1 MADPESGVAAMTSI
15 ASLVLASTTAL
26 AALAAPAAL
35 AFVPADPA
43 FLGTWMLDASESE
56 FGMSP
61 APDSAMTVFTRA
73 DDRLVMT
80 RKVWTSMGG
89 GHRTVEFD
97 QAIDGEAGIGISSRG
112 DDIPSRAW
120 WEGDVLVLEVEVESN
135 MGAIIV
141 TDRMFLM
148 DDDTLVLERVMDV
161 PSMGEMEQT
170 IVYRR
175 R

>member
-1 MADPESGVAAMTSI
+1 MTI
-15 ASLVLASTTAL
+15 LASLSLALTTAL
-26 AALAAPAAL
+26 AALAAPAAP
-35 AFVPADPA
+35 AFVPAVVSAD
-43 FLGTWMLDASESE
+43 LIGTWMLDASESN
-56 FGMSP
+56 FGRSP

-80 RKVWTSMGG
+80 RMVWTSMGG

-97 QAIDGEAGIGISSRG
+97 QATDGEGAMGSSSRG
-112 DDIPSRAW
+112 SDIPSRAW

-135 MGAIIV
+135 MGEIIV
-141 TDRMFLM
+141 TDRMSLI
-148 DDDTLVLERVMDV
+148 DDDMLLLERVMDV

>member
-1 MADPESGVAAMTSI
+1 MDVP
-15 ASLVLASTTAL
+15 
-26 AALAAPAAL
+26 
-35 AFVPADPA
+35 AFVPAFVSADL
-43 FLGTWMLDASESE
+43 LGTWMLDASESN

-61 APDSAMTVFTRA
+61 APDSAMTIFTRA

-80 RKVWTSMGG
+80 RKVWASMV

-97 QAIDGEAGIGISSRG
+97 QATDGEAGIGISSGG

-120 WEGDVLVLEVEVESN
+120 WEGDVLVLEVEVGSN
-135 MGAIIV
+135 MGEIVV
-141 TDRMFLM
+141 TDRVTLA
-148 DDDTLVLERVMDV
+148 DDDTLVFERLMDV

-170 IVYRR
+170 LVYRR

>member
-1 MADPESGVAAMTSI
+1 MTGI
-15 ASLVLASTTAL
+15 ASLFLSLTTAL
-26 AALAAPAAL
+26 AALAAPAAPAFVSAAP
-35 AFVPADPA
+35 AFVPAD
-43 FLGTWMLDASESE
+43 FIGTWMLDASESD
-56 FGMSP
+56 FGRSP
-61 APDSAMTVFTRA
+61 APDSAMTSFTRA

-97 QAIDGEAGIGISSRG
+97 QATDGEAGTGIASRG

-120 WEGDVLVLEVEVESN
+120 WEEDVLVLEVEVNSN
-135 MGAIIV
+135 MGEIIV
-141 TDRMFLM
+141 TDYMSLT
-148 DDDTLVLERVMDV
+148 DDNTLVFERLLDV

-170 IVYRR
+170 LVYRR

>member
-1 MADPESGVAAMTSI
+1 MTGI
-15 ASLVLASTTAL
+15 ASLLLSLTTAL

-35 AFVPADPA
+35 AFVPAALAFNAPA
-43 FLGTWMLDASESE
+43 DFIGTWMLDASESD

-61 APDSAMTVFTRA
+61 APDSAMTIFTRA

-97 QAIDGEAGIGISSRG
+97 QATDGEAGTGIASRG

-120 WEGDVLVLEVEVESN
+120 WEEDVLVLEVEVNSN
-135 MGAIIV
+135 MGEIIV
-141 TDRMFLM
+141 TDRMSLT
-148 DDDTLVLERVMDV
+148 DDDTLVFERLLDV

-170 IVYRR
+170 LVYRR

>member
-1 MADPESGVAAMTSI
+1 MTSI
-15 ASLVLASTTAL
+15 TSLVFASTTAL

-35 AFVPADPA
+35 AFVPAAPA
-43 FLGTWMLDASESE
+43 DIIGTWMLDASESE
-56 FGMSP
+56 FGRSP

-97 QAIDGEAGIGISSRG
+97 QPTDGAPDSGSSSRG
-112 DDIPSRAW
+112 ADIPSRAW

-135 MGAIIV
+135 MGEIIV
-141 TDRMFLM
+141 TDRMSLI
-148 DDDTLVLERVMDV
+148 DDDTLLLERVMDV

-170 IVYRR
+170 IVYKRR
-175 R
+175 

>member
-1 MADPESGVAAMTSI
+1 MTSI
-15 ASLVLASTTAL
+15 TSLVLASTTAL

-35 AFVPADPA
+35 AFVPAAPA
-43 FLGTWMLDASESE
+43 DLLGTWMLDASESN

-97 QAIDGEAGIGISSRG
+97 QATDGEAAMGISSHG

-120 WEGDVLVLEVEVESN
+120 WEGNILVLEVEVGSN
-135 MGAIIV
+135 MGEIIV
-141 TDRMFLM
+141 TDRISLI

>member
-1 MADPESGVAAMTSI
+1 MTGI
-15 ASLVLASTTAL
+15 ASLAFSLSTAL
-26 AALAAPAAL
+26 AALAAPAAP
-35 AFVPADPA
+35 AFVSASNVPTD
-43 FLGTWMLDASESE
+43 LIGTWMLDGSESD
-56 FGMSP
+56 FGRSP
-61 APDSAMTVFTRA
+61 APDSAMTIFTRA

-97 QAIDGEAGIGISSRG
+97 QATDGEAGTGIASRG

-120 WEGDVLVLEVEVESN
+120 WEEDVLVLEVEVNSN
-135 MGAIIV
+135 MGEIIV
-141 TDRMFLM
+141 TDRMSLT
-148 DDDTLVLERVMDV
+148 DDDTLVFERLLDV

-170 IVYRR
+170 LVYRR

>member
-1 MADPESGVAAMTSI
+1 MTGI
-15 ASLVLASTTAL
+15 ASLAFSLSTAL
-26 AALAAPAAL
+26 AALAAHAAP
-35 AFVPADPA
+35 AFVPASTAPA
-43 FLGTWMLDASESE
+43 DLIGTWMLDASESD
-56 FGMSP
+56 FGRSP
-61 APDSAMTVFTRA
+61 APDSAMTIFTRA

-97 QAIDGEAGIGISSRG
+97 QATDGEAGTGIASRG

-120 WEGDVLVLEVEVESN
+120 WEEDVLVLEVEVNSN
-135 MGAIIV
+135 MGEIIV
-141 TDRMFLM
+141 TDRMSLT
-148 DDDTLVLERVMDV
+148 DDDTLVFERLLDV

>member
-1 MADPESGVAAMTSI
+1 MFPFVYLAL
-15 ASLVLASTTAL
+15 SLNTALASL
-26 AALAAPAAL
+26 AALAVPASHVPAVLASIAPADWIGTWTL
-35 AFVPADPA
+35 DPA
-43 FLGTWMLDASESE
+43 ESE

-61 APDSAMTVFTRA
+61 APDSAMTIFTRA

-97 QAIDGEAGIGISSRG
+97 QATDGEAAMASSSRG
-112 DDIPSRAW
+112 SDIPSRAW

-135 MGAIIV
+135 MVEIIV
-141 TDRMFLM
+141 TDRMSLT

-170 IVYRR
+170 IVYKRR
-175 R
+175 

>member
-1 MADPESGVAAMTSI
+1 MTGI
-15 ASLVLASTTAL
+15 ASLSFSLST
-26 AALAAPAAL
+26 ALAAPAAA
-35 AFVPADPA
+35 AFE
-43 FLGTWMLDASESE
+43 GTWVLDASESE

-61 APDSAMTVFTRA
+61 APDSAMTIFTRA

-89 GHRTVEFD
+89 GPRTVEFD
-97 QAIDGEAGIGISSRG
+97 QDTDGKPATGISSRG

-135 MGAIIV
+135 MGEIIV
-141 TDRMFLM
+141 TDRMSLT
-148 DDDTLVLERVMDV
+148 DDDTVLLERLMDV
-161 PSMGEMEQT
+161 PQMGETEQT
-170 IVYRR
+170 ITYRR

>member
-1 MADPESGVAAMTSI
+1 MTSI
-15 ASLVLASTTAL
+15 TSLVLASTTAL

-35 AFVPADPA
+35 ASNAPA
-43 FLGTWMLDASESE
+43 FLGTWMLDVSESE

-97 QAIDGEAGIGISSRG
+97 QAIDGEAGIAISSRG
-112 DDIPSRAW
+112 DDIRSRAW

-135 MGAIIV
+135 MGEIIV
-141 TDRMFLM
+141 TDRMSLL
-148 DDDTLVLERVMDV
+148 DDDTLLLERVMDV
-161 PSMGEMEQT
+161 PSMGEMEQM
-170 IVYRR
+170 IVYSRS
-175 R
+175 

>member
-1 MADPESGVAAMTSI
+1 MTSI
-15 ASLVLASTTAL
+15 ASLSLALTTAL
-26 AALAAPAAL
+26 AALAAPA
-35 AFVPADPA
+35 FVPAAPA
-43 FLGTWMLDASESE
+43 FIGTWVLDASESN

-61 APDSAMTVFTRA
+61 APDSAMTIFTRA

-97 QAIDGEAGIGISSRG
+97 QATDGEAAMASSSRG
-112 DDIPSRAW
+112 SDIPSRAW

-135 MGAIIV
+135 MGEIIV
-141 TDRMFLM
+141 TDRMSLI
-148 DDDTLVLERVMDV
+148 DDDMLLLERVMDV

>member
-1 MADPESGVAAMTSI
+1 MTGI
-15 ASLVLASTTAL
+15 ASLAFSLSTAL
-26 AALAAPAAL
+26 AALAAHAAP
-35 AFVPADPA
+35 AFVPVPAD
-43 FLGTWMLDASESE
+43 LIGTWMLDASESD
-56 FGMSP
+56 FGRSP
-61 APDSAMTVFTRA
+61 APDSAMTIFTRA

-97 QAIDGEAGIGISSRG
+97 QATDGEAGTGIASRG

-120 WEGDVLVLEVEVESN
+120 WEGDVLVLEVVVNSN
-135 MGAIIV
+135 MGEIVV
-141 TDRMFLM
+141 TDRMSLA
-148 DDDTLVLERVMDV
+148 DDDTLVFERLLDV

-170 IVYRR
+170 LVYRR

>member
-1 MADPESGVAAMTSI
+1 MTSI
-15 ASLVLASTTAL
+15 TSLLFASATAL
-26 AALAAPAAL
+26 AALAAPAA
-35 AFVPADPA
+35 PAVVSA
-43 FLGTWMLDASESE
+43 NFTGTWMLDASESN

-80 RKVWTSMGG
+80 RKVWTTMGHG
-89 GHRTVEFD
+89 SRTVEFD
-97 QAIDGEAGIGISSRG
+97 QATDGEAGTGIASRG

-120 WEGDVLVLEVEVESN
+120 WEEDVLVLEVEVNSN
-135 MGAIIV
+135 MGEIIV
-141 TDRMFLM
+141 TDRMSLT
-148 DDDTLVLERVMDV
+148 DDDTLVFERLMDV

-170 IVYRR
+170 LVYRR

>member
-1 MADPESGVAAMTSI
+1 MTI
-15 ASLVLASTTAL
+15 LASLSLALTTAL
-26 AALAAPAAL
+26 AALAAPAA
-35 AFVPADPA
+35 PA
-43 FLGTWMLDASESE
+43 FEGTWMLDASESN

-80 RKVWTSMGG
+80 RMVWTSMGG

-97 QAIDGEAGIGISSRG
+97 QATDGEGAMGSSSRG
-112 DDIPSRAW
+112 SDIPSRAW

-135 MGAIIV
+135 MGEIIV
-141 TDRMFLM
+141 TDRMSLA
-148 DDDTLVLERVMDV
+148 DDDTLVLDRVMDV

-170 IVYRR
+170 IVYKRR
-175 R
+175 

>member
-1 MADPESGVAAMTSI
+1 MTGI
-15 ASLVLASTTAL
+15 ATLSFSLSTAL
-26 AALAAPAAL
+26 AALAAPAAP
-35 AFVPADPA
+35 AFNVPAQGW
-43 FLGTWMLDASESE
+43 LGTWILDTSESE

-73 DDRLVMT
+73 DDQLVMT
-80 RKVWTSMGG
+80 RKVWTSMAG

-97 QAIDGEAGIGISSRG
+97 QATDGEPRTASSSRG

-135 MGAIIV
+135 MGEIIV
-141 TDRMFLM
+141 TDRMSLG
-148 DDDTLVLERVMDV
+148 DDDTLLLERLMDV
-161 PSMGEMEQT
+161 PGMGEMEQT

-175 R
+175 

>member
-1 MADPESGVAAMTSI
+1 MTSI
-15 ASLVLASTTAL
+15 ASLIFASTTAL

-35 AFVPADPA
+35 AFVPAFNAPA
-43 FLGTWMLDASESE
+43 DFLGTWMLDASESE

-61 APDSAMTVFTRA
+61 APDSAMTIFTRA

-80 RKVWTSMGG
+80 RKVWTSMA

-97 QAIDGEAGIGISSRG
+97 QATDGEAGLGVVSRG

-120 WEGDVLVLEVEVESN
+120 WEGDVLVLEVEVGSN
-135 MGAIIV
+135 MGEIVV
-141 TDRMFLM
+141 TDRVTLT
-148 DDDTLVLERVMDV
+148 DDDTLLFERLMDV

-170 IVYRR
+170 LVYRR